1 MWGKWNAMRWPP
13 SLLITTPP
21 AHESH
26 RRRELGVRPLVSLSF
41 LFFIWPLS
49 RSSHALWWAV
59 NTTSMGCIFVSCIR
73 LPILSIKNAMADIG
87 KNLPKM
93 RTTNW
98 WYQGQVRKCKY
109 PEKTKKRELNSYVIL
124 ILVYGN
130 ECSTLFPYRWGRG
143 NQNMGSTEE
152 YWE

>member
-1 MWGKWNAMRWPP
+1 MT
-13 SLLITTPP
+13 SLLITPPP

-26 RRRELGVRPLVSLSF
+26 RRQELGVHHRVSLSF

-59 NTTSMGCIFVSCIR
+59 NTTSMGCIFVSCIG
-73 LPILSIKNAMADIG
+73 LPILSIKNTMVDIEKG
-87 KNLPKM
+87 LPKM

-98 WYQGQVRKCKY
+98 RYHDQVRKCKY
-109 PEKTKKRELNSYVIL
+109 PEKTKKRELNSYVIS

-130 ECSTLFPYRWGRG
+130 ECSTISLQMKKRHYRR
-143 NQNMGSTEE
+143 MLRII
-152 YWE
+152 